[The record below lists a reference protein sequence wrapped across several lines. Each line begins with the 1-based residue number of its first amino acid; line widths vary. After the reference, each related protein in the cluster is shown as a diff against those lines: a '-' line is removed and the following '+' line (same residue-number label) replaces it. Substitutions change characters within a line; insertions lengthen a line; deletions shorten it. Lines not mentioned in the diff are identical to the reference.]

1 MNSINKNFQGKNKIL
16 YLVKVNLSG
25 FICFEIH
32 YGPVRKGHVILYMK
46 LLFLLSTF
54 SVSYMAR
61 LEDGT
66 IFEKKGI
73 DGEQPLEFITDEGQS
88 YS

>member
-1 MNSINKNFQGKNKIL
+1 MNSINKKFQGKNKIL

-32 YGPVRKGHVILYMK
+32 YWSVRKGHVILYMK

-54 SVSYMAR
+54 SVCYMVR

-73 DGEQPLEFITDEGQS
+73 DGEQPLEFITDEGQF

>member
-32 YGPVRKGHVILYMK
+32 HWSVRKGHVILYMK

-54 SVSYMAR
+54 SVCYMAQ

-73 DGEQPLEFITDEGQS
+73 DGEQPLEFITDEGQF

>member
-1 MNSINKNFQGKNKIL
+1 
-16 YLVKVNLSG
+16 
-25 FICFEIH
+25 
-32 YGPVRKGHVILYMK
+32 MK

-73 DGEQPLEFITDEGQS
+73 DGEQPLEFITDEGQF

>member
-1 MNSINKNFQGKNKIL
+1 MNGINKNFQGKNKIL

-32 YGPVRKGHVILYMK
+32 YWSVRKGHVILYMK

-73 DGEQPLEFITDEGQS
+73 DGEQPLEFITDEGQF

>member
-1 MNSINKNFQGKNKIL
+1 MNGINKNFQGKNKIL
-16 YLVKVNLSG
+16 HLVKVNLSG

-32 YGPVRKGHVILYMK
+32 YWSVRRGHVILYMK

-54 SVSYMAR
+54 SVCYMAR

-73 DGEQPLEFITDEGQS
+73 DGEQPLEFITDEGQF